1 MVRRSVHT
9 AIFVTIEEFRRHKY
23 LAGQWAKELETNG
36 ILRTVIRLMED
47 NHPARYAIRGD
58 KDEDVSPTRAAIE
71 LGLTR
76 GYSKYGDTLRLLAM
90 PLRSAEAVGETTYTP
105 EQPELKT

>member
-1 MVRRSVHT
+1 M
-9 AIFVTIEEFRRHKY
+9 TIEEFRRHKF
-23 LAGQWAKELETNG
+23 LPSQWAKELQTNG
-36 ILRTVIRLMED
+36 ILRAVIGVMED

-76 GYSKYGDTLRLLAM
+76 GYSKYGDTLRLLAA
-90 PLRSAEAVGETTYTP
+90 PIRSAEAVGDPTYEP
-105 EQPELKT
+105 EQNAQKT

>member
-1 MVRRSVHT
+1 M
-9 AIFVTIEEFRRHKY
+9 TIEEFRRHKY
-23 LAGQWAKELETNG
+23 LAGQWAKELQTNG
-36 ILRTVIRLMED
+36 ILRTVLGVMED

-76 GYSKYGDTLRLLAM
+76 GYSKYGDTLRILAK
-90 PLRSAEAVGETTYTP
+90 PVRAENIGETSYEP
-105 EQPELKT
+105 PPQEKK

>member
-1 MVRRSVHT
+1 M
-9 AIFVTIEEFRRHKY
+9 TIEEFRKHKF
-23 LAGQWAKELETNG
+23 LASQWARELQTNG
-36 ILRTVIRLMED
+36 ILQAVIRLMED

-76 GYSKYGDTLRLLAM
+76 GYSKYGDTLRLLAT
-90 PLRSAEAVGETTYTP
+90 PLRTAEAVGEPTYEP
-105 EQPELKT
+105 EQNEQKT

>member
-1 MVRRSVHT
+1 M
-9 AIFVTIEEFRRHKY
+9 TIEEFRRHKF

-36 ILRTVIRLMED
+36 ILRTVLGLMED

-76 GYSKYGDTLRLLAM
+76 GYSKYGDTLRILAM
-90 PLRSAEAVGETTYTP
+90 PLRPAENIGAPTYQS
-105 EQPELKT
+105 EEPELKPNA

>member
-1 MVRRSVHT
+1 
-9 AIFVTIEEFRRHKY
+9 VTIEEFRKHKF
-23 LAGQWAKELETNG
+23 LASQWARELQTNG
-36 ILRTVIRLMED
+36 ILQAVIRLMED

-76 GYSKYGDTLRLLAM
+76 GYSKYGDTLRLLAT
-90 PLRSAEAVGETTYTP
+90 PLRTAEAVGEPTYEP
-105 EQPELKT
+105 EQNEQKT

>member
-1 MVRRSVHT
+1 M
-9 AIFVTIEEFRRHKY
+9 TIEEFRKHKF
-23 LAGQWAKELETNG
+23 LASQWARELQTNG
-36 ILRTVIRLMED
+36 ILQAVIRLMED

-76 GYSKYGDTLRLLAM
+76 GYSKYGDTLRLLAT
-90 PLRSAEAVGETTYTP
+90 PLRSAEAVGDPTYEP
-105 EQPELKT
+105 EQNEQKT